1 MTTSLYGKGS
11 SPWPENGRA
20 PNPTSHKD
28 SGHRYGA
35 FMEPSGRNQWQPVAN
50 RKTPKTAE
58 TSQNRCRGLRTSC
71 RRTLMVRRGSPVR
84 VRKRALPKEHPNELI
99 AVSVTSGR
107 TYKDRATRARTRRAN
122 SAGEMAPPAGDEAK
136 PCPGSRGVVPRQAVP
151 GSGAFA
157 TGSPVSSRLLDK
169 LDHVPIHGGV
179 RHTKAATIAGKG
191 SDQHE
196 QDPEQ
201 AGVRRERG
209 LGDAGLNDARA

>member
-1 MTTSLYGKGS
+1 MERLWSLAGATSGNR
-11 SPWPENGRA
+11 WQIGR
-20 PNPTSHKD
+20 P
-28 SGHRYGA
+28 
-35 FMEPSGRNQWQPVAN
+35 
-50 RKTPKTAE
+50 PKTAE